1 MMKYDFE
8 TCIDKRNSGS
18 VKWRDMLEKQ
28 PDVPEGV
35 VPLSVA
41 DMEFKTA
48 PEITAGL
55 KEYIET
61 QALGY
66 TEATDTYYDAVA
78 GWMKDRHGWDVKREW
93 IVTTPGIV
101 LALGLAVRAFTQ
113 PGEGVIIMTPVYYP
127 FYMVVE
133 KQGRKL
139 AENELKNRAG
149 RYEIDFDG
157 LEKKAE
163 DPNNRMLLLCSP
175 HNPVGRVWT
184 REELAR
190 VSEICARNGVLVVAD
205 EIHHDL
211 IMPGYSHTVFTQA
224 GDPENVFVC
233 TAPSKTFNLAG
244 MQVSNIII
252 PNEGLRRRFR
262 NYKAESGLRELGALS
277 YRACELAYTRCA
289 GWLNGLLAVL
299 DENRRLTER
308 FAAQELGRAHVTQLE
323 GTYLQWIDLRAYGL
337 TGKELERKMLGAHL
351 FLDEGYIFGK
361 TGAGFERINIA
372 CPSRVLEEALSRMKD
387 ALEK

>member
-1 MMKYDFE
+1 MKYDFE

-224 GDPENVFVC
+224 GDPENVIVC

>member
-211 IMPGYSHTVFTQA
+211 IMLGYSHTVFTQA
-224 GDPENVFVC
+224 GDPENVIVC

>member
-190 VSEICARNGVLVVAD
+190 VSDYARLFPYRVHSGGRSGKCHCMHRAQQNIQSSGYAGI
-205 EIHHDL
+205 EYHH
-211 IMPGYSHTVFTQA
+211 PKRRTAQA
-224 GDPENVFVC
+224 VP
-233 TAPSKTFNLAG
+233 
-244 MQVSNIII
+244 
-252 PNEGLRRRFR
+252 
-262 NYKAESGLRELGALS
+262 
-277 YRACELAYTRCA
+277 
-289 GWLNGLLAVL
+289 
-299 DENRRLTER
+299 
-308 FAAQELGRAHVTQLE
+308 QL
-323 GTYLQWIDLRAYGL
+323 
-337 TGKELERKMLGAHL
+337 
-351 FLDEGYIFGK
+351 
-361 TGAGFERINIA
+361 
-372 CPSRVLEEALSRMKD
+372 
-387 ALEK
+387 

>member
-224 GDPENVFVC
+224 GDPENVIVC

-299 DENRRLTER
+299 DENRRRTER

-361 TGAGFERINIA
+361 MGAGFERINIA
-372 CPSRVLEEALSRMKD
+372 CPRKTLADGLERIRKILG
-387 ALEK
+387 

>member
-113 PGEGVIIMTPVYYP
+113 PGECVIIMTPVYYP

-224 GDPENVFVC
+224 GDPENVIVC

>member
-1 MMKYDFE
+1 MKYDFE
-8 TCIDKRNSGS
+8 TCTDKRNSGS

-224 GDPENVFVC
+224 GDPENVIVC

>member
-1 MMKYDFE
+1 MNYDFE

-18 VKWRDMLEKQ
+18 IKWRDMLKKQ

-48 PEITAGL
+48 PEITDGL
-55 KEYIET
+55 KEYLDT

-66 TEATDTYYDAVA
+66 TGATDAYYDAVA
-78 GWMKDRHGWDVKREW
+78 GWMKERHGWDIKHEW

-127 FYMVVE
+127 FYMVVQR
-133 KQGRKL
+133 QGRKL
-139 AENELKNRAG
+139 AENALKNRKG
-149 RYEIDFDG
+149 RYEIDFDD
-157 LEKKAE
+157 LEKKAK
-163 DPNNRMLLLCSP
+163 DPGNKLLLLCSP

-190 VSEICARNGVLVVAD
+190 ISEICTRHGVLVVAD

-211 IMPGYSHTVFTQA
+211 IMPGYSHTVFAQV
-224 GDPENVFVC
+224 GNPENTIVC

-244 MQVSNIII
+244 MQASNIII
-252 PNEGLRRRFR
+252 PGGELRKRFR
-262 NYKAESGLRELGALS
+262 NAKLESGIMELGALS

-289 GWLNGLLAVL
+289 GWLGELLAIL
-299 DENRRLTER
+299 DKNRRLTED
-308 FAAQELGRAHVTQLE
+308 FAARELKRARVTRLE

-337 TGKELERKMLGAHL
+337 SEQELEQKMLEAHL
-351 FLDEGYIFGK
+351 FFDEGYIFGK
-361 TGAGFERINIA
+361 TGAGFERVNIA
-372 CPSRVLEEALSRMKD
+372 CPPRVLEGALLRMKD

>member
-1 MMKYDFE
+1 MDEGPPRLGRKAGMD
-8 TCIDKRNSGS
+8 
-18 VKWRDMLEKQ
+18 RD
-28 PDVPEGV
+28 D
-35 VPLSVA
+35 
-41 DMEFKTA
+41 
-48 PEITAGL
+48 
-55 KEYIET
+55 
-61 QALGY
+61 
-66 TEATDTYYDAVA
+66 
-78 GWMKDRHGWDVKREW
+78 
-93 IVTTPGIV
+93 PGIV
-101 LALGLAVRAFTQ
+101 LALGLAVRARLQ

-224 GDPENVFVC
+224 GDPENVIVC

-372 CPSRVLEEALSRMKD
+372 CPSGCLKRRFPG
-387 ALEK
+387 

>member
-224 GDPENVFVC
+224 GDPENVIVC

-361 TGAGFERINIA
+361 MGAGFERINIA

>member
-224 GDPENVFVC
+224 GDPENVIVC

-361 TGAGFERINIA
+361 MGAGFERINIA
-372 CPSRVLEEALSRMKD
+372 CPSRVLEEALSRMRD

>member
-8 TCIDKRNSGS
+8 TCTDKRNSGS

-224 GDPENVFVC
+224 GDPENVIVC

>member
-224 GDPENVFVC
+224 GDPENVIVC

>member
-113 PGEGVIIMTPVYYP
+113 PGEGIIIMTPVYYP

-224 GDPENVFVC
+224 GDPENVIVC